1 MYKAIKLNRKVFLC
15 IITFLIFACT
25 AGEKA
30 KKQATSRTE
39 LEQQLRTREHET
51 GVQVARRTFIDSSQ
65 YVDGRF
71 TVGTKQMQ
79 KLLYGFPN
87 PNSTSHV
94 IFNIDGFFA
103 SNEPKFQAF
112 YLLGPQ
118 RIVDF
123 SYEVSWTFRKVSIV
137 QRLTPVL
144 KNGRGMVWIQY
155 FFKNRDKVAHT
166 VGTQLELD
174 TMIGSNDA
182 APLASSSGII
192 ERETQYEDEAIP
204 DFFQAY
210 ERVSDPGSLIGQGLL
225 YCAGATPPDFMIAGD
240 WGKLSN
246 VRWDEYSAS
255 DRHYGDSAVLYRWN
269 PRNLMPGD
277 SLYIGTF
284 YGLGSSFNFVFEDLM
299 VRVAGPGE
307 INQVANDYVPNPF
320 EIVVTAINTGKIVLE
335 NLSANIKLPDGL
347 QLVSGQTTPKDF
359 RSQRLTIDKMSSVA
373 WKVELI
379 EQPTEPKLYEFSV
392 EVSHAASRLEPVVIR
407 GHIKFNPVF
416 KIEPAQDLQLIMAT
430 RTSREVVTI
439 NQLFSKVIDDETE
452 KPIPQSTIRMTGA
465 DTVYSFQTD
474 LQGEYLLNLGRPF
487 SNLTKFNYEINVA
500 GFLYYNKTEEL
511 GFASGDKAVKT
522 FRLIRDTY
530 ELAGKLQSDKPSEIV
545 NGGKLLLT
553 NPDTTIWILA
563 DAQGNFSNI
572 IKKHQQPERNSYTI
586 TIYSLDHF
594 LYIENIDFGIPRA
607 FKQNRNF
614 VLPYLETGA
623 KAILYNVFY
632 EQNQYILPV
641 QAFGELLRC
650 YAYLKDH
657 TNIVVEI
664 GGHTSSPGSDTY
676 NLWLSERRAEA
687 ALEFFKGLGI
697 PVALLKA
704 KGYGENFP
712 IATNLTREGQTQ
724 NRRIELKVI
733 EILQ

>member
-1 MYKAIKLNRKVFLC
+1 MIYLKKKVLLSIAIL
-15 IITFLIFACT
+15 LISACA

-30 KKQATSRTE
+30 KELFPSQAER
-39 LEQQLRTREHET
+39 EQKLRTREQET
-51 GVQVARRTFIDSSQ
+51 GVQVARRAFVDSSQ

-71 TVGTKQMQ
+71 TVGTKQRQ

-103 SNEPKFQAF
+103 SNEPNFQAF

-123 SYEVSWTFRKVSIV
+123 SYEVSWTFRKMSIV
-137 QRLTPVL
+137 QRLTPIL

-155 FFKNRDKVAHT
+155 FFKNWDKVAHT

-182 APLASSSGII
+182 APLASSCGII
-192 ERETQYEDEAIP
+192 ERETQYEDEENP

-240 WGKLSN
+240 WGKLNS
-246 VRWDEYSAS
+246 VRWDEYRAS

-284 YGLGSSFNFVFEDLM
+284 YGLGSSFSRVFEDLV
-299 VRVAGPGE
+299 VRIAGPGE
-307 INQVANDYVPNPF
+307 INQVANEYVPNPF
-320 EIVVTAINTGKIVLE
+320 EVIVTAINTGTIVLE

-359 RSQRLTIDKMSSVA
+359 RPQRLTKDKMSSVA
-373 WKVELI
+373 WKVELT

-407 GHIKFNPVF
+407 GSIKFNPVF
-416 KIEPAQDLQLIMAT
+416 KIEPAQDIQLIMAT

-439 NQLFSKVIDDETE
+439 GQLYAKVIDDETE
-452 KPIPQSTIRMTGA
+452 KPIPQSIINMTGA
-465 DTVYSFQTD
+465 DTTYSFQTN
-474 LQGEYLLNLGRPF
+474 LQGEFLLNLGRPV
-487 SNLTKFNYEINVA
+487 SNLTKFNYEIKVA
-500 GFLYYNKTEEL
+500 GFLDYNKTEEL
-511 GFASGDKAVKT
+511 GFASGDTAVKT

-530 ELAGKLQSDKPSEIV
+530 ELAGQLQSDKPTEVV
-545 NGGKLLLT
+545 NSGKLLLT
-553 NPDTTIWILA
+553 NPDTTIWILVNE
-563 DAQGNFSNI
+563 QGNFSHI
-572 IKKHQQPERNSYTI
+572 MKKHQQPERNSYTI
-586 TIYSLDHF
+586 TIYSSDHF
-594 LYIENIDFGIPRA
+594 LYIENIDFGIPRT

-614 VLPYLETGA
+614 VLPYLQIGA

-632 EQNQYILPV
+632 EQNQYILPI
-641 QAFGELLRC
+641 QAFSELLRSC
-650 YAYLKDH
+650 AYLNDH

-697 PVALLKA
+697 PVALLKP